1 MTGPSAYARAAAAQ
15 FVLRIAPPLICSDL
29 VADST
34 FRETYGFISDAEI
47 VFPKSGV
54 SVQRSVLYK
63 AIREVLSGAP
73 ETIVAD
79 TVDRSWKL
87 RNESR
92 KGQADLVLSSGQTR
106 TQLAGFLVLSND
118 REVRLRSFDA
128 AADDVNLPDDARE
141 AWRSVLTERD
151 LEDDEVERY
160 HDDMSDTP
168 VHVER
173 CIRDALAAGQSSISA
188 LVPASRRYFE
198 RLVGVYDGSESIS
211 DYAGGKGRQ
220 FLSELSKW
228 RAYDGFLFGL
238 LLSSHAALAA
248 EISVDRLPKRDLV
261 RAYRFIGERGD
272 VLSRLGAI
280 EVGFRILP
288 KRPEVERHVL
298 RLVESIR
305 DDDESDKSSEFRL
318 LAALFNLVDGE
329 IARTRLF
336 SSEPPFYRRLASLAH
351 ASLIHRQM
359 ALYEIDRD
367 RFSEWAFKAR
377 SEQFYYQSRVDM
389 RTEPL
394 WSPDYALA
402 PAMKMDFVGRI
413 IIVGNLFRKHLGLEE
428 LRKVVLGE
436 ESGSLHELE
445 LYPGLYVAGPLEGGE
460 RLAVGVPDEMDQLIR
475 KQLKSEVVEPSSFT
489 VIADAALLFRID
501 PDQAD
506 LAAEA
511 LRRTRYRLVNVK
523 SKAELAFTLSRLAT
537 VAAVSRSG
545 ALADELRI
553 VVRRYRHD
561 SQFELP
567 IDDAVRVCLIASAC
581 HEDLMAWRDFAGDW
595 LTELAFG
602 ELEGD
607 EAWVLFSGLLCLL
620 HAVPELW
627 VSCGKAEAALKGVGP
642 VLTPQTK
649 RTG

>member
-1 MTGPSAYARAAAAQ
+1 MTGPSAYARTAAAQ
-15 FVLRIAPPLICSDL
+15 FVLGIAPPLICSDL

-47 VFPKSGV
+47 IFRKTGV

-63 AIREVLSGAP
+63 AIREALSGAP
-73 ETIVAD
+73 ETVVAD
-79 TVDRSWKL
+79 TNDRSWKL
-87 RNESR
+87 RNESG
-92 KGQADLVLSSGQTR
+92 KGQAGLVLSSGETR
-106 TQLAGFLVLSND
+106 IPLPGFQVLSND
-118 REVRLRSFDA
+118 RAIRLRAFDEV
-128 AADDVNLPDDARE
+128 ADDVNLPVDARE
-141 AWRSVLTERD
+141 AWRDVLTERD
-151 LEDDEVERY
+151 LDDDEVERY
-160 HDDMSDTP
+160 HDDISDTP
-168 VHVER
+168 VHMER
-173 CIRDALAAGQSSISA
+173 HVRDEVVGGQSSISA

-198 RLVGVYDGSESIS
+198 RLVGVYDGSESIKN
-211 DYAGGKGRQ
+211 YATETGRR
-220 FLSELSKW
+220 FLGELSEW
-228 RAYDGFLFGL
+228 RPYEGFLFGL
-238 LLSSHAALAA
+238 LLSSHSALSA
-248 EISVDRLPKRDLV
+248 EISVDQLPKRELI
-261 RAYRFIGERGD
+261 RAYRFIGGHGD
-272 VLSRLGAI
+272 LLSRLGAI
-280 EVGFRILP
+280 EVGFRVLS
-288 KRPEVERHVL
+288 KRPEIERHVL

-305 DDDESDKSSEFRL
+305 DDDESDKSSEFKL

-329 IARTRLF
+329 LSRTRLF

-351 ASLIHRQM
+351 ASLIHRQL
-359 ALYEIDRD
+359 AQWEIDRD

-377 SEQFYYQSRVDM
+377 SERFYYQSRADM
-389 RTEPL
+389 RTEPQ

-413 IIVGNLFRKHLGLEE
+413 MIVGNIFQRHVGLEE

-436 ESGSLHELE
+436 ESGSLHELG
-445 LYPGLYVAGPLEGGE
+445 LFPGLYVSGPLEGGE

-489 VIADAALLFRID
+489 AITDAALLFRID
-501 PDQAD
+501 PDQAE

-511 LRRTRYRLVNVK
+511 LKRTRYRLVNVK
-523 SKAELAFTLSRLAT
+523 SKAELAITLSRLAT

-561 SQFELP
+561 GQFGLS

-607 EAWVLFSGLLCLL
+607 EAWILYSGLLCLL

-627 VSCGKAEAALKGVGP
+627 VSCGQAEAALKGVGP
-642 VLTPQTK
+642 VLTS
-649 RTG
+649 

>member
-15 FVLRIAPPLICSDL
+15 FVLGIAPPLICSDL
-29 VADST
+29 VANST
-34 FRETYGFISDAEI
+34 FRDQYGFISDAEI
-47 VFPKSGV
+47 VFGKTGV
-54 SVQRSVLYK
+54 SVQRSVLYT

-73 ETIVAD
+73 ETVVAD
-79 TVDRSWKL
+79 TSHRSWRL

-92 KGQADLVLSSGQTR
+92 KAQADLVLYSGKTR
-106 TQLAGFLVLSND
+106 IQLPGFRVLSND
-118 REVRLRSFDA
+118 REVRLRSFDEA
-128 AADDVNLPDDARE
+128 AADVNLPADARE
-141 AWRSVLTERD
+141 AWRSLLTERG

-160 HDDMSDTP
+160 HDDLSDTP
-168 VHVER
+168 VHLAR
-173 CIRDALAAGQSSISA
+173 CIGDELAGGQSSVSA

-198 RLVGVYDGSESIS
+198 RLVGVYDGSESIT
-211 DYAGGKGRQ
+211 DYAAGAGQQ
-220 FLSELSKW
+220 FLGELSKW
-228 RAYDGFLFGL
+228 RAYEGFLFGL
-238 LLSSHAALAA
+238 LLSSHSALAI
-248 EISVDRLPKRDLV
+248 EIRVDRLPKRDLV
-261 RAYRFIGERGD
+261 RAYRFIGEHGD
-272 VLSRLGAI
+272 ILSRLGAI
-280 EVGFRILP
+280 EVGFRILS

-305 DDDESDKSSEFRL
+305 DDDVSDKSSEFKL

-329 IARTRLF
+329 ISRTRLF
-336 SSEPPFYRRLASLAH
+336 FSEPPFYRRLASLAH
-351 ASLIHRQM
+351 ASLIHRQV
-359 ALYEIDRD
+359 AQFEIDRD

-377 SEQFYYQSRVDM
+377 SEQFYYQSRADM

-413 IIVGNLFRKHLGLEE
+413 VIVGNLFQKHLRLEE

-436 ESGSLHELE
+436 GSGSLHELG
-445 LYPGLYVAGPLEGGE
+445 LFPGLYVSGPLEGGE

-489 VIADAALLFRID
+489 AIADAALLFRID
-501 PDQAD
+501 PDQAE

-511 LRRTRYRLVNVK
+511 LRRTRYRLANVK
-523 SKAELAFTLSRLAT
+523 GRAELAVTLSRLAT
-537 VAAVSRSG
+537 VAAVSRSR

-561 SQFELP
+561 GQFGLA

-607 EAWVLFSGLLCLL
+607 EAWILYSGLLCLL

-627 VSCGKAEAALKGVGP
+627 VSCGQAEAALKGVGP
-642 VLTPQTK
+642 VLPS
-649 RTG
+649 